1 MALLEQLERMDSF
14 TEAERAIADYVLS
27 DPSGTVKTNI
37 SDLAALT
44 ATSKASIIRLCR
56 KLGFKGFRDFKI
68 ALSAD
73 IERSRVASR
82 RVDADNPFDE
92 ADDTATMMSD
102 VAELFREALGD
113 AYASVSPEDVD
124 AVARAI
130 YGASHVYL
138 YATGDS
144 LITAMGFANMLVK
157 IGIRSTPATLLDEA
171 LANTYAALPGDVG
184 IFISYSGSTTNSWTI
199 KKALRVLNERH
210 CTTVFVSAA
219 ANKPAGFDLHL
230 RFPKREGRSGKVAT
244 FYSQMC
250 IRYIL
255 SCVYSAVWSLDA
267 KGHRERSAVVDD
279 ANIMGSAVLNS

>member
-1 MALLEQLERMDSF
+1 MAILEQLEHMDAF
-14 TEAERAIADYVLS
+14 TEAECAIADYVLS
-27 DPSGTVKTNI
+27 DPSETVKTNI
-37 SDLAALT
+37 SDLAAMT

-82 RVDADNPFDE
+82 KVDANNPFGDG
-92 ADDTATMMSD
+92 DDTATMMSD

-113 AYASVSPEDVD
+113 AYASVSPEDID
-124 AVARAI
+124 AVARAVF
-130 YGASHVYL
+130 GASHVYL

-144 LITAMGFANMLVK
+144 LITAMSFANMLIK
-157 IGIRSTPATLLDEA
+157 IGIRSTAASLFSED
-171 LANTYAALPGDVG
+171 LAHTYTALPGDVG
-184 IFISYSGSTTNSWTI
+184 IFISYSGSTTNSWAI
-199 KKALRVLNERH
+199 KKVLRVLNERH
-210 CTTVFVSAA
+210 CSTVFVSAA
-219 ANKPAGFDLHL
+219 RKPAGFDMSL

-255 SCVYSAVWSLDA
+255 SCVYAAVWSLDA
-267 KGHRERSAVVDD
+267 KGHRARSSAVDD
-279 ANIMGSAVLNS
+279 ANIMNSAVINS